1 VTTPLDPNSS
11 TPNGG
16 PSGPGSGAGI
26 GGPGY
31 GPGGVGGLGGP
42 GSGAG
47 IGGVGPGAGAP
58 GGPGGPGANGAPIGR
73 AAPVPPAAP
82 GSPVAPTSPAA
93 PGRHAT
99 RGSGSTEESHV
110 VPAMRAPAPAP
121 ASAPAP
127 PSGQPAQP
135 GEPAAPLPPTADEVA
150 AFADVVGR
158 LSAAVGSVVLGKPLV
173 VRLALTALLA
183 EGHVLVEDVPGVGKT
198 TLARAVAACVRGVWR
213 RVQFTPD
220 LLPSDVTGVTVFN
233 QASRGF
239 EFHPG
244 PVFANVV
251 IADEINRA
259 SPKTQS
265 ALLEVMEERRVTV
278 DGVAHPVPRP
288 CLVVATQNPIEMDGT
303 YRLPEAQLDR
313 FLVKVGVGYPSEA
326 TEIAVVRGNAAGVS
340 PDGLAPVTDTA
351 VVASL
356 ISLVRRVHMAQ
367 PLVAYAVRLAA
378 ATRSHPRVRVGV
390 SPRGVIALTRA
401 ASAWALAEGRGYV
414 VPEDVKALVVAV
426 FAHRLVLS
434 PDAQVR
440 GVSATDIVNEV
451 LATVPVP
458 TPVDP

>member
-1 VTTPLDPNSS
+1 MTATHTDE
-11 TPNGG
+11 
-16 PSGPGSGAGI
+16 
-26 GGPGY
+26 
-31 GPGGVGGLGGP
+31 
-42 GSGAG
+42 
-47 IGGVGPGAGAP
+47 
-58 GGPGGPGANGAPIGR
+58 PI
-73 AAPVPPAAP
+73 
-82 GSPVAPTSPAA
+82 T
-93 PGRHAT
+93 
-99 RGSGSTEESHV
+99 
-110 VPAMRAPAPAP
+110 
-121 ASAPAP
+121 
-127 PSGQPAQP
+127 PAQV
-135 GEPAAPLPPTADEVA
+135 E
-150 AFADVVGR
+150 AFAEVVGR
-158 LSAAVGSVVLGKPLV
+158 LSVAVGSVVLGKPLV

-233 QASRGF
+233 QGSRGF

-244 PVFANVV
+244 PVFANIV

-278 DGVAHPVPRP
+278 DGVGHPVPRP
-288 CLVVATQNPIEMDGT
+288 FLVVATQNPIEMDGT

-313 FLVKVGVGYPSEA
+313 FLMKVSVGYPSEA

-351 VVASL
+351 VVGSL
-356 ISLVRRVHMAQ
+356 IGLVRRVHMADA
-367 PLVAYAVRLAA
+367 LVAYAVRLAA
-378 ATRSHPRVRVGV
+378 ATRVHPRVRVGV

-414 VPEDVKALVVAV
+414 VPEDVKVLVEPVY
-426 FAHRLVLS
+426 AHRLVLS

-440 GVSATDIVNEV
+440 GVSAGEVITEV
-451 LATVPVP
+451 LNTVPVP
-458 TPVDP
+458 TPVDR